1 MASGLAM
8 LIASI
13 SMGFSGIKRKGGCMV
28 PDKDD

>member
-13 SMGFSGIKRKGGCMV
+13 SMGFSGINKEWRLYGPRQGR
-28 PDKDD
+28 